1 MDPSAYQGMNA
12 VENRHWWFTARRRI
26 IDRLIADMNLPKDA
40 RILEAGCGTG
50 GNLAL
55 LARHGQLEAFEYD
68 AEARRLASAK
78 KLCPIKPGMLPDGV
92 DAPDASYDLVAMLD
106 VLEHVE
112 ADTASLATLGAKLAP
127 GGRLLVT
134 VPAMPFLWSRHDELH
149 HHKRRYTKASLAAA
163 LAAGGLSIDRIGY
176 FNSLLF
182 PIAVAQRLAAKV
194 IGREEP
200 LDAVPPRPLN
210 RSLEA
215 VFASERHM
223 VGKIAFPFGLSLFA
237 VTRRTADVERTAA

>member
-12 VENRHWWFTARRRI
+12 VENRHWWFTARRKI
-26 IDRLIADMNLPKDA
+26 IDRLIADMGLRHDA

-55 LARHGQLEAFEYD
+55 LARHGALEAFEYD
-68 AEARRLASAK
+68 AEARRLAALK
-78 KLCPIKPGMLPDGV
+78 GVCPINAGMLPDGV
-92 DAPDASYDLVAMLD
+92 DAPDASYDLIAMLD
-106 VLEHVE
+106 VLEHVD
-112 ADTASLATLGAKLAP
+112 ADAASLATLRDKLVP

-149 HHKRRYTKASLAAA
+149 HHKRRYTKASLSAA
-163 LAAGGLSIDRIGY
+163 LATAGLSIDRIGY

-182 PIAVAQRLAAKV
+182 PLAVAQRLAAKAT
-194 IGREEP
+194 GREEP
-200 LDAVPPRPLN
+200 LDAVPVGPVN
-210 RSLEA
+210 SALEA

-237 VTRRTADVERTAA
+237 VASRSTQQDRAAA

>member
-12 VENRHWWFTARRRI
+12 VENRHWWFTARRKI
-26 IDRLIADMNLPKDA
+26 IDRLIADMGLPQGA

-55 LARHGQLEAFEYD
+55 LARHGALEAFEYD
-68 AEARRLASAK
+68 AEARRLAALK
-78 KLCPIKPGMLPDGV
+78 GVCRINAGMLPDGV
-92 DAPDASYDLVAMLD
+92 DAPDSTFDLVAMLD

-112 ADTASLATLGAKLAP
+112 ADVASLARLRTKLAP

-149 HHKRRYTKASLAAA
+149 HHKRRYTKDSLSAAMAAA
-163 LAAGGLSIDRIGY
+163 GLTIDRVGY

-182 PIAVAQRLAAKV
+182 PLAVAQRLAAKAT
-194 IGREEP
+194 GREDP
-200 LDAVPPRPLN
+200 LDAVPARPLN
-210 RSLEA
+210 SALEA
-215 VFASERHM
+215 VFASERHL
-223 VGKIAFPFGLSLFA
+223 VGKLAFPFGLSLFA
-237 VTRRTADVERTAA
+237 VARRGADQGRAAA